1 MIKNSIK
8 LSIIIAALLLSCK
21 DSDNK
26 TAQLT
31 FNQDSKLKESMNRGN
46 IVYQDFCMSCHLPNG
61 NGVPKAFPPLAKSDY
76 LMSDIKRSI
85 AIVKYGQ
92 KGEIVVNGEKY
103 NSVMTPLGLSNKEI
117 ADVMNYISNS
127 WGNTNKAL
135 ITEKEVSKIQ
145 Q

>member
-1 MIKNSIK
+1 M
-8 LSIIIAALLLSCK
+8 LSCK
-21 DSDNK
+21 DSNNK

-31 FNQDSKLKESMNRGN
+31 INQDSKLKESINRGSV
-46 IVYQDFCMSCHLPNG
+46 VYQDFCMSCHLPNG
-61 NGVPKAFPPLAKSDY
+61 KGVPKTFPPLAKSDY

-85 AIVKYGQ
+85 EVVKFGQ
-92 KGEIVVNGEKY
+92 KGEIIVNGEKY
-103 NSVMTPLGLSNKEI
+103 NSAMMPLGLSDKEI

-127 WGNTNKAL
+127 WGNANKSL